1 MVELDSWNLTIP
13 VGTPSTTISSPSLQ
27 EGYSDRYFNAATNG
41 TVQFWTPV
49 TGSHTTNA
57 KYPRTE
63 LRETYANGALRNW
76 YFPAADNKLRAA
88 LSINQVPS
96 SGRIVIGQIH
106 VSNSTKPL
114 LKLEYQYK
122 DNVGRVVAKIR
133 QKPDDEFPFNAV
145 VMEGVPLDQ
154 RFTYSV
160 HLTPAGTLSINSYG
174 GQWVGQLDSVWKT
187 KPLYFK
193 AGVYAQDNTGYATE
207 GGKATFYRLEVLHQ
221 PAKRGASTL

>member
-1 MVELDSWNLTIP
+1 MVSLDTWNLTIP

-27 EGYSDRYFNAATNG
+27 QGYSDRYFNAANG
-41 TVQFWTPV
+41 TVLFWTPV

-57 KYPRTE
+57 QYPRTE

-76 YFPAADNKLRAA
+76 YYPAADNKLRAA

-96 SGRIVIGQIH
+96 SGRIVIGQVH

-114 LKLEYQYK
+114 LKLEYQYQ
-122 DNVGRVVAKIR
+122 DNVGRIVAKIR
-133 QKPDDEFPFNAV
+133 NKPDDEFPFNAV
-145 VMEGVPLDQ
+145 IMEGVPLDQ

-160 HLTPAGTLSINSYG
+160 HLTAAGNLSVTSLG
-174 GQWVGQLDSVWKT
+174 GKWQGRLDPVWKA

-193 AGVYAQDNTGYATE
+193 AGVYAQDNTGYVGE

-221 PAKRGASTL
+221 PPKPVASTL

>member
-1 MVELDSWNLTIP
+1 MVDLDTWNLTIP

-27 EGYSDRYFNAATNG
+27 QGYSDRYFRAANG
-41 TVQFWTPV
+41 GVLFWTPV
-49 TGSHTTNA
+49 TGSRTANA

-76 YFPAADNKLRAA
+76 YYPAANNRLRAA

-96 SGRIVIGQIH
+96 TGRIVIGQIH

-114 LKLEYQYK
+114 LKLEYQYE
-122 DNVGRVVAKIR
+122 DNVGRIVAKIR
-133 QKPDDEFPFNAV
+133 NKPDDALPFTAV
-145 VMEGVPLDQ
+145 IREGVPLNQ

-160 HLTPAGTLSINSYG
+160 HLTAAGNLSVTSPG
-174 GQWVGQLDSVWKT
+174 GKWVGRLDSVWKA
-187 KPLYFK
+187 KPMYFK
-193 AGVYAQDNTGYATE
+193 AGVYAQDNTGYDRE

-221 PAKRGASTL
+221 PPKPGVSTL